1 MWAAIKSDLK
11 EFASVTAE
19 ETTAVAEK
27 AASKVGVNLPATDDY
42 SSTNNNNAGGGNNTA
57 AAGKKGVMGKSVD
70 GSVLLAQ
77 TALSMGTQGLKGL
90 SSVTSMVGGIVAP
103 RTDNN
108 TNATTAASSSGRPM
122 YTANSSTSSFASS
135 TPPGGGGNNITQPSA
150 ALSSMLAS
158 GEDSEEEEELG
169 WDDDDDDFD
178 MDNDDDKKEDKN
190 DTNDELDGDNKAPTE
205 QADGGEEEQVD
216 FTNDEDKVSEE
227 QSTTCQSADATTLP
241 TTTIAC
247 SNDDKQAL
255 QALQSKLEQVE
266 RSRAELQSVHRKQTA
281 ELVELRSFSQELR
294 SKVEERNSQEE
305 ATQTTTTTINEEE
318 SERGGEIQSLQDEIA
333 QLKVQLDEQLK
344 TLSSEHEQ
352 VVQALIQEKAAIE
365 KELDAN
371 KVQNENLSRENQTL
385 QEQARAYE
393 ASAAASSSEE
403 QELLKKYQQQIQDLT
418 SELSSLQAT
427 LDTTTSELTR
437 VKEYSTNQ
445 EKSYQEILE
454 GERIKTTNLE
464 QTLMQLE
471 EAHSTAVRELD
482 ESKAKLSNMEEQL
495 QDAKDEVQQQSVK
508 FEQQLQDEIAKVKLL
523 DSKKD
528 ELDEHIIATSSST
541 ASVDD
546 AVKKDGELND
556 TFETANNDEA
566 DEDVLAQQRHDEK
579 EASSSSGSTPVKVKL
594 DISEEDEL
602 SDDWG
607 DGEW

>member
-255 QALQSKLEQVE
+255 QA
-266 RSRAELQSVHRKQTA
+266 SRAELQSVHRKQTA

-418 SELSSLQAT
+418 SELSSLQANF
-427 LDTTTSELTR
+427 DTTTTELTQM
-437 VKEYSTNQ
+437 KDHLTNQ

-454 GERIKTTNLE
+454 EERIKTANLE
-464 QTLMQLE
+464 QTLVQLE
-471 EAHSTAVRELD
+471 ETHSAAVQEL
-482 ESKAKLSNMEEQL
+482 EASKAKLSNMEEQL